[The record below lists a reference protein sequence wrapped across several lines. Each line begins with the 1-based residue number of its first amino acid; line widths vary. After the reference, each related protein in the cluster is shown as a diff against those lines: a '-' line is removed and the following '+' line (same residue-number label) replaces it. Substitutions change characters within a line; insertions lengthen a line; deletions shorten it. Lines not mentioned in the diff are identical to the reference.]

1 MKRSGISKGVVIG
14 ITALILTVQ
23 TACIPSTPVVKQ
35 ENHAPVI
42 EKITYA
48 KDVFSNSENELICL
62 ASDVDGDNL
71 TYRWTCEAGNIKSDG
86 TNALWMPPG
95 KMGTYP
101 VTLMVTDGRGGEAK
115 ETINIR
121 VVTNADGTATP
132 TIEIKLK
139 LGETQPVV
147 IDKQRARI
155 WTTTEIV
162 CIVENAEG
170 NQLTYTWSANGG
182 KITGKSVLEG
192 KADRIGWTAPGMPN
206 DGTINVKV
214 EDGQG
219 RQATGQVNIHVF
231 CCGN

>member
-1 MKRSGISKGVVIG
+1 MKQFRIAESIVTGII
-14 ITALILTVQ
+14 ALILAVQ
-23 TACIPSTPVVKQ
+23 TACMPSAPIVEQ
-35 ENHAPVI
+35 ENHVPVI
-42 EKITYA
+42 EKITYT

-62 ASDVDGDNL
+62 ASDADGDNL
-71 TYRWTCEAGNIKSDG
+71 TYLWTCEAGNIKSDG
-86 TNALWMPPG
+86 SSVLWMPPG

-132 TIEIKLK
+132 TIEIKMK
-139 LGETQPVV
+139 MGETQPVV

-170 NQLTYTWSANGG
+170 NQLTYNWSANGG

-192 KADRIGWTAPGMPN
+192 KADRIGWTAPGVQS
-206 DGTINVKV
+206 DSTIDVNV

-219 RQATGQVNIHVF
+219 KKATGQVNIHVF

>member
-1 MKRSGISKGVVIG
+1 MKRVGILKALVMG
-14 ITALILTVQ
+14 ITTLILFGQ
-23 TACIPSTPVVKQ
+23 IACIPPAPVVKQ
-35 ENHAPVI
+35 LNHAPVI

-71 TYRWTCEAGNIKSDG
+71 TYRWTCEAGSIKSDG
-86 TNALWMPPG
+86 ANALWMPPG

-101 VTLMVTDGRGGEAK
+101 VTLIVTDGKDGEAK

-132 TIEIKLK
+132 TVEIKLK

-170 NQLTYTWSANGG
+170 NQLTYTWWANGG
-182 KITGKSVLEG
+182 KISGKGVPEG
-192 KADRIGWTAPGMPN
+192 KADRIGWIAPGVQS
-206 DGTINVKV
+206 DSTINVKV
-214 EDGQG
+214 EDSQG
-219 RQATGQVNIHVF
+219 KQATGQVNIHVF